1 MEKLKRLICEYDHP
15 ILYVH
20 IDGEINSGDLINF
33 SYSLMRRLSKTTGSF
48 YIFCD
53 LSNCIFNLMD
63 GLEMKVFAP
72 FFENA
77 LNKEVVRISIL
88 PPKGKMNIYQE
99 IKKDQRLRF
108 FDNDYSAALSW
119 LSTARVSVNKMQSPV

>member
-15 ILYVH
+15 VLYVH

-33 SYSLMRRLSKTTGSF
+33 SYSLMRRLSKITGSF

-53 LSNCIFNLMD
+53 LSNSRFMLMD

-88 PPKGKMNIYQE
+88 PPQAKLSIHEG
-99 IKKDQRLRF
+99 IKSDHRVRF

-119 LSTARVSVNKMQSPV
+119 LSTARISVNA

>member
-1 MEKLKRLICEYDHP
+1 MEKLKRLICEYEHP
-15 ILYVH
+15 VLYVH

-77 LNKEVVRISIL
+77 LNKEVARISIL
-88 PPKGKMNIYQE
+88 PPKGKMSNYDE
-99 IKKDQRLRF
+99 IKKNPRVRL

-119 LSTARVSVNKMQSPV
+119 LSTPGVFVNA